1 MTNQPVTAKSPGDV
15 RPRREVYRRAWY
27 NFSRNR
33 LSVVG
38 LGIVLFVVVLAVI
51 GPYIAPY
58 PGHAKAFV
66 DFRNSNQPPSTRHWF
81 GTDNM
86 GRDILSRILFALRSA
101 LLMGVLVLAIAVPVG
116 VVTGVVAGYLRG
128 SLAEMII
135 MRITDIFLAIP
146 AMVLALAIASVLA
159 PNLRNAMLAV
169 TVMWWP
175 WYTRLVYGLASSLR
189 NEYFVKAAEL
199 TGAGPAHIMF
209 REILPNCLSPI
220 MTKMTLDMAWVI
232 MIGASMSFVGLGE
245 QPPVPALGNM
255 VSDGAKYMPDQWWMT
270 VFPAIAIM
278 LIVLPF
284 NLLGDGVRD
293 LFAMG
298 EER

>member
-1 MTNQPVTAKSPGDV
+1 LTEPLVGTDKPRPASP
-15 RPRREVYRRAWY
+15 RPELYRRAWY

-33 LSVVG
+33 LSVIG
-38 LGIVLFVVVLAVI
+38 LVVVLIIVILAAI

-58 PGHAKAFV
+58 PAHSRAFV
-66 DFRNSNQPPSTRHWF
+66 DFANANKPPSSAHWF
-81 GTDNM
+81 GTDNI

-101 LLMGVLVLAIAVPVG
+101 LLMGLLVLAIAVPVG
-116 VVTGVVAGYLRG
+116 VVLGVVAGYLRG
-128 SLAEMII
+128 SWPEMIV
-135 MRITDIFLAIP
+135 MRITDIFLSIP

-159 PNLRNAMLAV
+159 PSLRNAMLAV

-175 WYTRLVYGLASSLR
+175 WYTRLVYGLACSLR
-189 NEYFVKAAEL
+189 NEYFVRAAEL
-199 TGAGPAHIMF
+199 TGASIWHIMF
-209 REILPNCLSPI
+209 REILPNCLAPI

-232 MIGASMSFVGLGE
+232 MIGASLSFVGLGE
-245 QPPVPALGNM
+245 QPPIPALGNM
-255 VSDGAKYMPDQWWMT
+255 VSDGSRFMPDQWWMT
-270 VFPAIAIM
+270 VFPALAIM

>member
-1 MTNQPVTAKSPGDV
+1 MLGLDTNARKPLRSVSRLDTLKRS
-15 RPRREVYRRAWY
+15 WY
-27 NFSRNR
+27 SFSRNK

-38 LGIVLFVVVLAVI
+38 LAIVLIMFVLAII

-58 PGHAKAFV
+58 PEHASAFV
-66 DFRNSNQPPSTRHWF
+66 DFKNANRRPSLGHWF

-101 LLMGVLVLAIAVPVG
+101 LLMGVIVLGIAVPIG
-116 VVTGVVAGYLRG
+116 VMLGVAAGYMRG
-128 SLAEMII
+128 TLLEIMI
-135 MRITDIFLAIP
+135 MRITDIFLSIP
-146 AMVLALAIASVLA
+146 AMILALAIASVLA

-175 WYTRLVYGLASSLR
+175 WYTRLVYSLASSLR
-189 NEYFVKAAEL
+189 NEYFVRAAEL
-199 TGAGPAHIMF
+199 TGAGKWHILF
-209 REILPNCLSPI
+209 REIMPNCLAPI
-220 MTKMTLDMAWVI
+220 LTKMTLDMAWVI
-232 MIGASMSFVGLGE
+232 MIGASLSFVGLGE
-245 QPPVPALGNM
+245 QPPIPALGNM
-255 VSDGAKYMPDQWWMT
+255 VSDGAKYLPDQWWMT
-270 VFPAIAIM
+270 VFPALTIM

>member
-1 MTNQPVTAKSPGDV
+1 MAHKTGPTVQRRDV
-15 RPRREVYRRAWY
+15 LRRAWY

-38 LGIVLFVVVLAVI
+38 LVIVLLVVLLAVI

-66 DFRNSNQPPSTRHWF
+66 DFRNSNQRPSVRHWF
-81 GTDNM
+81 GTDYI

-116 VVTGVVAGYLRG
+116 VVSGVVAGYLRG
-128 SLAEMII
+128 SLAEMVI
-135 MRITDIFLAIP
+135 MRVTDIFLAIP

-189 NEYFVKAAEL
+189 NEYFVRAAEL
-199 TGAGPAHIMF
+199 TGASAGHIMF
-209 REILPNCLSPI
+209 REILPNCLAPI
-220 MTKMTLDMAWVI
+220 MTKITLDMAWVI
-232 MIGASMSFVGLGE
+232 MIGASLSFVGLGE
-245 QPPVPALGNM
+245 QPPIPSLGNM

-284 NLLGDGVRD
+284 NLLGDGIRD

>member
-1 MTNQPVTAKSPGDV
+1 MLGLDTNARKPLRSVSRLDTLKRS
-15 RPRREVYRRAWY
+15 WY
-27 NFSRNR
+27 SFSRNK

-38 LGIVLFVVVLAVI
+38 LAIVLIMFVLAII

-58 PGHAKAFV
+58 PEHASAFV
-66 DFRNSNQPPSTRHWF
+66 DFKNANRRPSLGHWF

-101 LLMGVLVLAIAVPVG
+101 LLMGVIVLGIAVPIG
-116 VVTGVVAGYLRG
+116 VMLGVAAGYMRG
-128 SLAEMII
+128 TLLEIII
-135 MRITDIFLAIP
+135 MRITDIFLSIP
-146 AMVLALAIASVLA
+146 AMILALAIASVLA

-175 WYTRLVYGLASSLR
+175 WYTRLVYSLASSLR
-189 NEYFVKAAEL
+189 NEYFVRAAEL
-199 TGAGPAHIMF
+199 TGAGKWHILF
-209 REILPNCLSPI
+209 REIMPNCLAPI
-220 MTKMTLDMAWVI
+220 LTKMTLDMAWVI
-232 MIGASMSFVGLGE
+232 MIGASLSFVGLGE
-245 QPPVPALGNM
+245 QPPIPALGNM
-255 VSDGAKYMPDQWWMT
+255 VSDGAKYLPDQWWMT
-270 VFPAIAIM
+270 VFPALTIM